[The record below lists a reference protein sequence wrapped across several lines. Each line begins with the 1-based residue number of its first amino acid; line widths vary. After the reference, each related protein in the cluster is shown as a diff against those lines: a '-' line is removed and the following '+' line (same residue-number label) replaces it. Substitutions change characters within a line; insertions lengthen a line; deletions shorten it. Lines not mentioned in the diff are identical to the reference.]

1 MSIKFKTAYDPT
13 ESVAQKFDKE
23 KMNYIQG
30 GKEYNRFDQ
39 IQEAN
44 KDLNIYE
51 VLKKYNL
58 SDDLCTAEEYYKGL
72 NGPKGTIADIT
83 MLQEFAHQGQMMEY
97 IKKANDMFLRL
108 PLELRQKFDNNAE
121 RFMQEG
127 EAYLQHIINEKSKPI
142 QQEEIKEG
150 DNNGAK

>member
-1 MSIKFKTAYDPT
+1 MPIKFRTAYDPV
-13 ESVAQKFDKE
+13 ESVAQSFDRE

-30 GKEYNRFDQ
+30 GQEYNRFDR

-58 SDDLCTAEEYYKGL
+58 SDDLCTAEEYYKNL

-83 MLQEFAHQGQMMEY
+83 MLQEFAHKGEMLQY
-97 IKKANDMFLRL
+97 IQKTHDMFMRL

-121 RFMQEG
+121 KFMKEG
-127 EAYLQHIINEKSKPI
+127 EAFLQHIINEKTKP
-142 QQEEIKEG
+142 QEPIKE
-150 DNNGAK
+150 DQQDVTK